1 MDFFFFLFECKNI
14 QLLNVYHIE
23 TIDRQNSIHQYVEDV
38 TFKEGGVQ
46 VKYILSPFLE
56 MALRWVSSS
65 CLGTLSDIE
74 ILSKLKSDK
83 KDETRSK
90 NWPFIENPHFCPT
103 RFRAAW
109 EERGIL

>member
-1 MDFFFFLFECKNI
+1 
-14 QLLNVYHIE
+14 
-23 TIDRQNSIHQYVEDV
+23 
-38 TFKEGGVQ
+38 
-46 VKYILSPFLE
+46 
-56 MALRWVSSS
+56 MALKWVSRS
-65 CLGTLSDIE
+65 CLGTLSVIE

-90 NWPFIENPHFCPT
+90 YWPFIENPHFCLT